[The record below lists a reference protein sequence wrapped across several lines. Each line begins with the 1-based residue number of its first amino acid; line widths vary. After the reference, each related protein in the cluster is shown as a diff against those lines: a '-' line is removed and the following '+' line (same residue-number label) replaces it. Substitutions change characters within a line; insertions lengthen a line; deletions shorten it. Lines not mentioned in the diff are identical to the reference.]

1 MLSALR
7 DERNA
12 LRTKLAWWN
21 EQSREMLEAVEKA
34 EAEEALLRTEVLL
47 LEATGAE
54 AASEIER
61 LRAALENLV
70 IAIGMGWDLD
80 GVLDAARA
88 ALGED
93 RT

>member
-1 MLSALR
+1 MTDIVDRLR
-7 DERNA
+7 IGSIYSDEEYDARH
-12 LRTKLAWWN
+12 
-21 EQSREMLEAVEKA
+21 
-34 EAEEALLRTEVLL
+34 
-47 LEATGAE
+47 E
-54 AASEIER
+54 AADEIER
-61 LRAALENLV
+61 LRAERDRLREALENLV

>member
-1 MLSALR
+1 MTDIVERLKAPEWRGPRQHLRGWDELDALHA
-7 DERNA
+7 D
-12 LRTKLAWWN
+12 
-21 EQSREMLEAVEKA
+21 
-34 EAEEALLRTEVLL
+34 
-47 LEATGAE
+47 

-88 ALGED
+88 VLGEN